1 MAPKIKCKL
10 TKLETGKVT
19 ELDSIQ
25 AARHIVKLTSAQVHY
40 HLRKAEA
47 LGRPCILNGYKLE
60 RG

>member
-10 TKLETGKVT
+10 TNLETGKIF

-25 AARHIVKLTSAQVHY
+25 AARHYTNLTSAQVHY
-40 HLRKAEA
+40 YLKRAEA
-47 LGRPCILNGYKLE
+47 MQQPCILNGYKLE